1 MAQAGQEGGAAEG
14 TALKRALT
22 TPLLYFFI
30 LGDVLGAG
38 VYVLVG
44 QVAADAGGAVWVPLV
59 VALLLALLTAAS
71 YAELA
76 TKYPRAGGASHYATR
91 AFGPFAGFVAGFCML
106 AAGIVSVAALA
117 RGFGGD
123 YLSAFVTLP
132 VGLVAVVFLALLALV
147 NARGIKESTRANVVA
162 TVVEVGGLA
171 VIVVLGAWL
180 LLRGD
185 GDVGRLT
192 QLGTPEKG
200 AAAAVLSGS
209 VLAYYSFVGFETSVN
224 VAEETRDPRRSYP
237 RALFGALATAG
248 AVYVLVGL
256 AASAAV
262 PTDRLAG
269 SSGPLL
275 EVVHEAGGVPPR
287 LFSAIALVAVANGAL
302 LTGIMSSRLGLRHG
316 EGRAAA
322 RGADQGA
329 AGPTYAVGRDRGHH
343 AAGDAPRAHR
353 QRRHPG
359 VHPGPPAAGRLPHGQ
374 HGGAGTAPGPGRD
387 RPLPGPDGT
396 AGAGHRLVP
405 RPRDADRGPGV
416 AARAG
421 DRSGG
426 HGAGRTHRDTAHRT
440 DGPGPAGR
448 RLRGQAK
455 TRVETRPPS
464 SRSGVPLDA
473 WIETVV
479 EGTRAALWRE
489 APVGGSGV
497 IRHEHLRLGD
507 TFSDHEAEAEADER
521 EGGGPGS

>member
-1 MAQAGQEGGAAEG
+1 MARRVGHEAGTRAQGTAQEP

-132 VGLVAVVFLALLALV
+132 VALVAVVFLALLALV

-171 VIVVLGAWL
+171 VVVLLGAWL

-185 GDVGRLT
+185 GDLGRLT
-192 QLGTPEKG
+192 DLGTPEKG

-224 VAEETRDPRRSYP
+224 VAEETRNPRRSYP

-262 PTDRLAG
+262 PTAQLAG

-275 EVVHEAGGVPPR
+275 EVVKEAGGVPPK

-302 LTGIMSSRLGLRHG
+302 LTGIMSSRLAYGMAKDGLLPGALTKVLPGRRTPWAAIAVTTGLAMLLALTGSVATLASTLVLLLLIVFLLVNTAVLVLRRDPG
-316 EGRAAA
+316 ETDHFRTPVVLPVLGIASCVLLATQIEAAVWL
-322 RGADQGA
+322 RGL
-329 AGPTYAVGRDRGHH
+329 TIVAVGAVL
-343 AAGDAPRAHR
+343 AAISVA
-353 QRRHPG
+353 RRS
-359 VHPGPPAAGRLPHGQ
+359 R
-374 HGGAGTAPGPGRD
+374 
-387 RPLPGPDGT
+387 
-396 AGAGHRLVP
+396 
-405 RPRDADRGPGV
+405 
-416 AARAG
+416 
-421 DRSGG
+421 
-426 HGAGRTHRDTAHRT
+426 RTN
-440 DGPGPAGR
+440 
-448 RLRGQAK
+448 
-455 TRVETRPPS
+455 
-464 SRSGVPLDA
+464 
-473 WIETVV
+473 
-479 EGTRAALWRE
+479 EGEEKR
-489 APVGGSGV
+489 
-497 IRHEHLRLGD
+497 
-507 TFSDHEAEAEADER
+507 AEADASR
-521 EGGGPGS
+521 PG

>member
-1 MAQAGQEGGAAEG
+1 MARFGTRRPAETQDG
-14 TALKRALT
+14 PALKRALT

-44 QVAADAGGAVWVPLV
+44 QVAADTGGAVWVPLV
-59 VALLLALLTAAS
+59 VALLLAMLTAAS

-76 TKYPRAGGASHYATR
+76 TKYPRAGGASHYTTL

-132 VGLVAVVFLALLALV
+132 VGAVAVVFLALLALV

-162 TVVEVGGLA
+162 TVVEVGGLL
-171 VIVVLGAWL
+171 VIVALGAWL

-185 GDVGRLT
+185 GDVARLG

-256 AASAAV
+256 AASVAV
-262 PTDRLAG
+262 PTARLAG

-275 EVVHEAGGVPPR
+275 EVVEAAGGVPTR

-302 LTGIMSSRLGLRHG
+302 LTGIMSSRLAYGMARDGLLPAALTKVLPGRRTPWAAIAVTTVLSMLLALTGSVATLASTLVLLLLVVFLMVNTAVLVLRRDPGEADHFRTPTVLPVLG
-316 EGRAAA
+316 AASCVALATQIEAEVWLRGLLVVAVGTVLAAVAAVRRGGRADATEPAREPDGADHEGRAD
-322 RGADQGA
+322 GADYEDRADGVDHEDRA
-329 AGPTYAVGRDRGHH
+329 DGVGSRGHGGPR
-343 AAGDAPRAHR
+343 GD
-353 QRRHPG
+353 
-359 VHPGPPAAGRLPHGQ
+359 
-374 HGGAGTAPGPGRD
+374 D
-387 RPLPGPDGT
+387 RP
-396 AGAGHRLVP
+396 AG
-405 RPRDADRGPGV
+405 
-416 AARAG
+416 
-421 DRSGG
+421 
-426 HGAGRTHRDTAHRT
+426 
-440 DGPGPAGR
+440 
-448 RLRGQAK
+448 
-455 TRVETRPPS
+455 
-464 SRSGVPLDA
+464 
-473 WIETVV
+473 
-479 EGTRAALWRE
+479 
-489 APVGGSGV
+489 
-497 IRHEHLRLGD
+497 
-507 TFSDHEAEAEADER
+507 
-521 EGGGPGS
+521 

>member
-1 MAQAGQEGGAAEG
+1 MARRVGHEAGTRAQGTAQEP

-132 VGLVAVVFLALLALV
+132 VALVAVVFLALLALV

-171 VIVVLGAWL
+171 VVVVLGAWL

-185 GDVGRLT
+185 GDLGRLT
-192 QLGTPEKG
+192 DLGTPEKG

-224 VAEETRDPRRSYP
+224 VAEETRNPRRSYP

-262 PTDRLAG
+262 PTAQLAG

-275 EVVHEAGGVPPR
+275 EVVKEAGGVPPK

-302 LTGIMSSRLGLRHG
+302 LTGIMSSRLAYGMAKDGLLPGALTKVLPGRRTPWAAIAVTTGLAILLALTGSVATLASTLVLLLLIVFLLVNTAVLVLRRDPG
-316 EGRAAA
+316 ETDHFRTPVVLPVLGIASCVLLATQIEAAVWL
-322 RGADQGA
+322 RGL
-329 AGPTYAVGRDRGHH
+329 TIVAVGAVL
-343 AAGDAPRAHR
+343 AAISVA
-353 QRRHPG
+353 RRS
-359 VHPGPPAAGRLPHGQ
+359 R
-374 HGGAGTAPGPGRD
+374 
-387 RPLPGPDGT
+387 
-396 AGAGHRLVP
+396 
-405 RPRDADRGPGV
+405 
-416 AARAG
+416 
-421 DRSGG
+421 
-426 HGAGRTHRDTAHRT
+426 RTN
-440 DGPGPAGR
+440 
-448 RLRGQAK
+448 
-455 TRVETRPPS
+455 
-464 SRSGVPLDA
+464 
-473 WIETVV
+473 
-479 EGTRAALWRE
+479 EGEEKR
-489 APVGGSGV
+489 
-497 IRHEHLRLGD
+497 
-507 TFSDHEAEAEADER
+507 AEADASR
-521 EGGGPGS
+521 PG

>member
-1 MAQAGQEGGAAEG
+1 MARRVGHEAGARARGAVQEP

-132 VGLVAVVFLALLALV
+132 VGLVAVVFLGLLALV

-162 TVVEVGGLA
+162 TVIEVGGLA
-171 VIVVLGAWL
+171 VVVVLGAWL

-185 GDVGRLT
+185 GDPGRLT
-192 QLGTPEKG
+192 DLGTPEKG
-200 AAAAVLSGS
+200 MAAAVLSGS

-237 RALFGALATAG
+237 RALFGALGTAG

-262 PTDRLAG
+262 PTAQLAG

-275 EVVHEAGGVPPR
+275 EVVKEAGGVPPK

-302 LTGIMSSRLGLRHG
+302 LTGIMSSRLAYGMAKDGLLPGALTKVLPGRRTPWAAIAVTSRLAMLLALTGSVATLASTLVLLLLIVFLMVNTAVLVLRRDPG
-316 EGRAAA
+316 EADHFRTPVVLPVLGIASCVLLATQIEAAVWLRGLVIVAVGMVLAAISAA
-322 RGADQGA
+322 RRSRRSEESTEQRAD
-329 AGPTYAVGRDRGHH
+329 
-343 AAGDAPRAHR
+343 
-353 QRRHPG
+353 
-359 VHPGPPAAGRLPHGQ
+359 
-374 HGGAGTAPGPGRD
+374 
-387 RPLPGPDGT
+387 
-396 AGAGHRLVP
+396 
-405 RPRDADRGPGV
+405 
-416 AARAG
+416 
-421 DRSGG
+421 
-426 HGAGRTHRDTAHRT
+426 
-440 DGPGPAGR
+440 
-448 RLRGQAK
+448 
-455 TRVETRPPS
+455 
-464 SRSGVPLDA
+464 LD
-473 WIETVV
+473 V
-479 EGTRAALWRE
+479 
-489 APVGGSGV
+489 S
-497 IRHEHLRLGD
+497 RLG
-507 TFSDHEAEAEADER
+507 
-521 EGGGPGS
+521 

>member
-1 MAQAGQEGGAAEG
+1 MARRVGHEAGTRARGAAQEPK
-14 TALKRALT
+14 ALKRALT

-132 VGLVAVVFLALLALV
+132 VALVAVVFLALLALV

-171 VIVVLGAWL
+171 VVVVLGAWL

-185 GDVGRLT
+185 GDLGRLT
-192 QLGTPEKG
+192 DLGTPEKG

-224 VAEETRDPRRSYP
+224 VAEETRNPRRSYP

-262 PTDRLAG
+262 PTAQLAG

-275 EVVHEAGGVPPR
+275 EVVKEAGGVPPK
-287 LFSAIALVAVANGAL
+287 LFSAVALVAVANGAL
-302 LTGIMSSRLGLRHG
+302 LTGIMSSRLAYGMAKDGLLPGVLTKVLPGRRTPWAAIAVTTGLAMLLALTGSVATLASTLVLLLLVVFLMVNTAVLVLRRDPG
-316 EGRAAA
+316 EGDHFRTPGVLPVLGIASCVLLATQIEAAVWL
-322 RGADQGA
+322 RGLAIVA
-329 AGPTYAVGRDRGHH
+329 AGVVL
-343 AAGDAPRAHR
+343 AAISVA
-353 QRRHPG
+353 RRS
-359 VHPGPPAAGRLPHGQ
+359 R
-374 HGGAGTAPGPGRD
+374 
-387 RPLPGPDGT
+387 
-396 AGAGHRLVP
+396 
-405 RPRDADRGPGV
+405 
-416 AARAG
+416 
-421 DRSGG
+421 
-426 HGAGRTHRDTAHRT
+426 RTNEAE
-440 DGPGPAGR
+440 GR
-448 RLRGQAK
+448 RAD
-455 TRVETRPPS
+455 VDASRP
-464 SRSGVPLDA
+464 G
-473 WIETVV
+473 
-479 EGTRAALWRE
+479 
-489 APVGGSGV
+489 
-497 IRHEHLRLGD
+497 
-507 TFSDHEAEAEADER
+507 
-521 EGGGPGS
+521 

>member
-1 MAQAGQEGGAAEG
+1 MARRVGHEAGTRAQGTAQEP

-132 VGLVAVVFLALLALV
+132 VALVAVVFLALLALV

-171 VIVVLGAWL
+171 VVVVLGAWL

-185 GDVGRLT
+185 GDLGRLT
-192 QLGTPEKG
+192 DLGTPEKG

-224 VAEETRDPRRSYP
+224 VAEETRNPRRSYP

-262 PTDRLAG
+262 PTSQLAG

-275 EVVHEAGGVPPR
+275 EVVKEAGGVPPK

-302 LTGIMSSRLGLRHG
+302 LTGIMSSRLAYGMAKDGLLPGALTKVLPGRRTPWAAIAVTTGLAMLLALTGSVATLASTLVLLLLIVFLLVNTAVLMLRREPGEPDHFRAPVVLPVLGIASCVLLATQIEAAVWLRGLAVVAVGAVLAAVSVARRSRRTNEG
-316 EGRAAA
+316 EGKRA
-322 RGADQGA
+322 D
-329 AGPTYAVGRDRGHH
+329 V
-343 AAGDAPRAHR
+343 DASR
-353 QRRHPG
+353 PG
-359 VHPGPPAAGRLPHGQ
+359 
-374 HGGAGTAPGPGRD
+374 
-387 RPLPGPDGT
+387 
-396 AGAGHRLVP
+396 
-405 RPRDADRGPGV
+405 
-416 AARAG
+416 
-421 DRSGG
+421 
-426 HGAGRTHRDTAHRT
+426 
-440 DGPGPAGR
+440 
-448 RLRGQAK
+448 
-455 TRVETRPPS
+455 
-464 SRSGVPLDA
+464 
-473 WIETVV
+473 
-479 EGTRAALWRE
+479 
-489 APVGGSGV
+489 
-497 IRHEHLRLGD
+497 
-507 TFSDHEAEAEADER
+507 
-521 EGGGPGS
+521 

>member
-1 MAQAGQEGGAAEG
+1 MARDNGNEALAERQDGAREG

-44 QVAADAGGAVWVPLV
+44 QVAADAGGAVWVPLL

-132 VGLVAVVFLALLALV
+132 VGLVAVLFLALLALV

-185 GDVGRLT
+185 GDAGRLT

-248 AVYVLVGL
+248 AVYLLVGL

-275 EVVHEAGGVPPR
+275 EVVEEAGGVPTR

-302 LTGIMSSRLGLRHG
+302 LTGIMSSRLAYGMAKDGLLPAGLTKVLPGRRTPWAAIAVTTLLAMFLALTGSVATLASTLVLLLLVVFLMVNTAVLVLRRDPG
-316 EGRAAA
+316 EADHFRAPTVLPVLGIASCVLLATQIEAEVWLRGLVIVAA
-322 RGADQGA
+322 GMVLGAVTAVRRTRRADQ
-329 AGPTYAVGRDRGHH
+329 D
-343 AAGDAPRAHR
+343 PRST
-353 QRRHPG
+353 G
-359 VHPGPPAAGRLPHGQ
+359 
-374 HGGAGTAPGPGRD
+374 
-387 RPLPGPDGT
+387 
-396 AGAGHRLVP
+396 
-405 RPRDADRGPGV
+405 
-416 AARAG
+416 
-421 DRSGG
+421 
-426 HGAGRTHRDTAHRT
+426 
-440 DGPGPAGR
+440 
-448 RLRGQAK
+448 
-455 TRVETRPPS
+455 
-464 SRSGVPLDA
+464 
-473 WIETVV
+473 
-479 EGTRAALWRE
+479 
-489 APVGGSGV
+489 
-497 IRHEHLRLGD
+497 
-507 TFSDHEAEAEADER
+507 
-521 EGGGPGS
+521 

>member
-1 MAQAGQEGGAAEG
+1 MSTAKDKTATVASGP
-14 TALKRALT
+14 ALKPALT

-44 QVAADAGGAVWVPLV
+44 QVAADSGGAVWVPLL

-91 AFGPFAGFVAGFCML
+91 AFGPFMGFVAGFCML
-106 AAGIVSVAALA
+106 AAGVVSVAALA

-162 TVVEVGGLA
+162 TLIEVGGLA

-185 GDVGRLT
+185 GDPGRLT
-192 QLGTPEKG
+192 QLGTAEKG
-200 AAAAVLSGS
+200 AATAVLSGS

-248 AVYVLVGL
+248 AVYVLVGI

-262 PTDRLAG
+262 PTGRLAE

-275 EVVHEAGGVPPR
+275 EVVEATGGVPTW
-287 LFSAIALVAVANGAL
+287 LFSAVALVAVANGAL
-302 LTGIMSSRLGLRHG
+302 LTGIMSSRLTYGMARDGLLPSGLAKVLPGRRTPWAAIVATTVPAMILALTGSVATLASTLVLLLLVVFLIVNTAVLVLRREPG
-316 EGRAAA
+316 EAGHFRVATAFPVLGGASCVLLATQIEAQVWLRGLLVLAVGVVLATVAAA
-322 RGADQGA
+322 RR
-329 AGPTYAVGRDRGHH
+329 GRD
-343 AAGDAPRAHR
+343 
-353 QRRHPG
+353 
-359 VHPGPPAAGRLPHGQ
+359 
-374 HGGAGTAPGPGRD
+374 
-387 RPLPGPDGT
+387 
-396 AGAGHRLVP
+396 
-405 RPRDADRGPGV
+405 
-416 AARAG
+416 AR
-421 DRSGG
+421 
-426 HGAGRTHRDTAHRT
+426 
-440 DGPGPAGR
+440 
-448 RLRGQAK
+448 
-455 TRVETRPPS
+455 
-464 SRSGVPLDA
+464 
-473 WIETVV
+473 
-479 EGTRAALWRE
+479 
-489 APVGGSGV
+489 
-497 IRHEHLRLGD
+497 
-507 TFSDHEAEAEADER
+507 
-521 EGGGPGS
+521 

>member
-1 MAQAGQEGGAAEG
+1 MARRVGNRVSAETGEQAGAEE
-14 TALKRALT
+14 TTTLKRALT

-76 TKYPRAGGASHYATR
+76 TKYPRAGGASHYVTR
-91 AFGPFAGFVAGFCML
+91 AFGPFAGFIAGFCML

-132 VGLVAVVFLALLALV
+132 VGLVAVLFLALLALV

-171 VIVVLGAWL
+171 VIVVLGVWL

-192 QLGTPEKG
+192 ELGTPEKG

-262 PTDRLAG
+262 PTARLAE

-275 EVVHEAGGVPPR
+275 EVVEAAGGVPTR
-287 LFSAIALVAVANGAL
+287 LFSAVALVAVANGAL
-302 LTGIMSSRLGLRHG
+302 LTGIMSSRLAYGMAKDGLLPATLTKVLPGRRTPWAAIALTTLLAMLLALTGSVATLASTLVLLLLVVFLMVNTAVLVLRREPG
-316 EGRAAA
+316 EADHFRAPTALPVLGIA
-322 RGADQGA
+322 SCVVLSTQIEAQVWLRGL
-329 AGPTYAVGRDRGHH
+329 TVVAVGTVLAVLVVVRRTRRAD
-343 AAGDAPRAHR
+343 GDARNPAEDVRN
-353 QRRHPG
+353 PG
-359 VHPGPPAAGRLPHGQ
+359 
-374 HGGAGTAPGPGRD
+374 
-387 RPLPGPDGT
+387 
-396 AGAGHRLVP
+396 
-405 RPRDADRGPGV
+405 
-416 AARAG
+416 
-421 DRSGG
+421 
-426 HGAGRTHRDTAHRT
+426 
-440 DGPGPAGR
+440 
-448 RLRGQAK
+448 
-455 TRVETRPPS
+455 
-464 SRSGVPLDA
+464 
-473 WIETVV
+473 
-479 EGTRAALWRE
+479 
-489 APVGGSGV
+489 
-497 IRHEHLRLGD
+497 
-507 TFSDHEAEAEADER
+507 
-521 EGGGPGS
+521 

>member
-1 MAQAGQEGGAAEG
+1 MGHEAGTRAQGTAQQP

-132 VGLVAVVFLALLALV
+132 VALVAVVFLALLALV

-171 VIVVLGAWL
+171 VVVVLGAWL

-185 GDVGRLT
+185 GDLGRLT
-192 QLGTPEKG
+192 DLGTPEKG

-224 VAEETRDPRRSYP
+224 VAEETRNPRRSYP

-262 PTDRLAG
+262 PTAQLAG

-275 EVVHEAGGVPPR
+275 EVVKEAGGVPPK

-302 LTGIMSSRLGLRHG
+302 LTGIMSSRLMAKDGLLPGALTKVLPGRRTPWAAIAVTTGLAMLLALTGSVATLASTLVLLLLIVFLLVNTAVLVLRRDPG
-316 EGRAAA
+316 ETDHFRTPVVLPVLGIASCVLLATQIEAAVWL
-322 RGADQGA
+322 RGL
-329 AGPTYAVGRDRGHH
+329 TIVAVGAVL
-343 AAGDAPRAHR
+343 AAISVA
-353 QRRHPG
+353 RRS
-359 VHPGPPAAGRLPHGQ
+359 R
-374 HGGAGTAPGPGRD
+374 
-387 RPLPGPDGT
+387 
-396 AGAGHRLVP
+396 
-405 RPRDADRGPGV
+405 
-416 AARAG
+416 
-421 DRSGG
+421 
-426 HGAGRTHRDTAHRT
+426 RT
-440 DGPGPAGR
+440 D
-448 RLRGQAK
+448 
-455 TRVETRPPS
+455 
-464 SRSGVPLDA
+464 
-473 WIETVV
+473 
-479 EGTRAALWRE
+479 EGEEKR
-489 APVGGSGV
+489 
-497 IRHEHLRLGD
+497 
-507 TFSDHEAEAEADER
+507 AEADASR
-521 EGGGPGS
+521 PG

>member
-1 MAQAGQEGGAAEG
+1 MGHEAGTRAQGTAQQP

-22 TPLLYFFI
+22 TLLLYFFI

-59 VALLLALLTAAS
+59 VALMLALLTAAS

-132 VGLVAVVFLALLALV
+132 VALVAVVFLALLALV

-171 VIVVLGAWL
+171 VVVVLGAWL

-185 GDVGRLT
+185 GDLGRLT
-192 QLGTPEKG
+192 DLGTPEKG

-224 VAEETRDPRRSYP
+224 VAEETRNPRRSYP

-262 PTDRLAG
+262 PTAQLAG

-275 EVVHEAGGVPPR
+275 EVVKEAGGVPPK

-302 LTGIMSSRLGLRHG
+302 LTGIMSSRLAYGMAKDGLLPGALTKVLPGRRTPWAAIAVTTGLAMLLALTGSVATLASTLVLLLLIVFLLVNTAVLVLRRDPG
-316 EGRAAA
+316 ETDHFRTPVVLPVLGIASCVLLATQIEAAVWL
-322 RGADQGA
+322 RGL
-329 AGPTYAVGRDRGHH
+329 TIVAVGAVL
-343 AAGDAPRAHR
+343 AAISVA
-353 QRRHPG
+353 RRS
-359 VHPGPPAAGRLPHGQ
+359 R
-374 HGGAGTAPGPGRD
+374 
-387 RPLPGPDGT
+387 
-396 AGAGHRLVP
+396 
-405 RPRDADRGPGV
+405 
-416 AARAG
+416 
-421 DRSGG
+421 
-426 HGAGRTHRDTAHRT
+426 RT
-440 DGPGPAGR
+440 D
-448 RLRGQAK
+448 
-455 TRVETRPPS
+455 
-464 SRSGVPLDA
+464 
-473 WIETVV
+473 
-479 EGTRAALWRE
+479 EGEEKR
-489 APVGGSGV
+489 
-497 IRHEHLRLGD
+497 
-507 TFSDHEAEAEADER
+507 AEANASR
-521 EGGGPGS
+521 PG